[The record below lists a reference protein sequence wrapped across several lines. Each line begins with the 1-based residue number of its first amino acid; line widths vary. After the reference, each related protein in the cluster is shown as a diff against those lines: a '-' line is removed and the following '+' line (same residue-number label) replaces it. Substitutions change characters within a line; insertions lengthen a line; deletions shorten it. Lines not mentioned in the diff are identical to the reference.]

1 MNKTSAPPTSSPI
14 ARVGL
19 HRRYSSRRH
28 AITSQMHPHH
38 IHKKVLDV
46 FKKYDYE
53 AADLEALI
61 FLTLKEMEVSIH
73 NYEQLH
79 RTVRSY
85 IMANFNLTPGKLL
98 TLHET
103 GMRRLTVICSQA
115 DR

>member
-1 MNKTSAPPTSSPI
+1 MNKPSAPPTSSPI

-28 AITSQMHPHH
+28 AVTSQMNPHY

-53 AADLEALI
+53 PIDLEALI
-61 FLTLKEMEVSIH
+61 FFTLKEMEVGMN

-85 IMANFNLTPGKLL
+85 IMSNFNLSPGKLL
-98 TLHET
+98 TLQET
-103 GMRRLTVICSQA
+103 GMRRLTVVCSRT
-115 DR
+115 DG